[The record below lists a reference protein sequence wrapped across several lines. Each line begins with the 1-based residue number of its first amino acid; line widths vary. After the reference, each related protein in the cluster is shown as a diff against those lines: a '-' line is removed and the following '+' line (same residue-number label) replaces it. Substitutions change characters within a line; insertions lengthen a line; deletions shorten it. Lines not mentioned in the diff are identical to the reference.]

1 MFIAAAAG
9 SVCQNLSNIVDAFKS
24 TVIDFKRS
32 LSKCLSLIFHA
43 I

>member
-1 MFIAAAAG
+1 MAATVG
-9 SVCQNLSNIVDAFKS
+9 SVCQNLSDVVVAFKS
-24 TVIDFKRS
+24 VVIDFKGS